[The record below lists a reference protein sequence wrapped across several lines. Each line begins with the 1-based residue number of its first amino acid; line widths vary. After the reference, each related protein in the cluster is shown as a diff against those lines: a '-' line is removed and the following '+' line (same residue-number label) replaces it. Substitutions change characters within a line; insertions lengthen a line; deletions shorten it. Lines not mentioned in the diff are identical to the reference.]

1 MCLFHVTYFDMQ
13 IIINMQ
19 QICKLTQYT
28 IFLWFFEHI
37 FTTFAWKEF
46 AVLLPNHN
54 HRKTDSLGVAMPSFL
69 SPFII
74 LSLFSSFCCCLKQKI
89 PHKIWMETD
98 SYVDS
103 WTTIYRPQYH
113 TTATNPNIFT
123 HLASPKKKK
132 WPPYFCLNEFNNL
145 WQPCHTQ
152 SPDGP
157 CYVNILSSV
166 HAVGLF
172 TAYKWQRWRAS
183 GGLTSVCLK
192 WHELVA

>member
-69 SPFII
+69 SPFIT
-74 LSLFSSFCCCLKQKI
+74 LSLFSSFCSCLKQKI

-123 HLASPKKKK
+123 HLASPKKKMATLLLSQ
-132 WPPYFCLNEFNNL
+132 WI
-145 WQPCHTQ
+145 QQ
-152 SPDGP
+152 SLTAVPHAKSRWSMLCQHLELRSCCGP
-157 CYVNILSSV
+157 VYCIQ
-166 HAVGLF
+166 
-172 TAYKWQRWRAS
+172 TAEME
-183 GGLTSVCLK
+183 G
-192 WHELVA
+192 